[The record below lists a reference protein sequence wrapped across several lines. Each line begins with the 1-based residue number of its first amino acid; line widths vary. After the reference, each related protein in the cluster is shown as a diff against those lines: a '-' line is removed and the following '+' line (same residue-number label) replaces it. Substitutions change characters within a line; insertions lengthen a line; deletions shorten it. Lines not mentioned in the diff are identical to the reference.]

1 MKHTEW
7 ENKLKELSQIADTK
21 VLFESNLGISTID
34 IYRLILVFFD
44 DIPLPADHQTQS
56 DKCISDII
64 SICTDVIMEVI
75 INRGGN
81 FTYARLVSYFNKNT
95 LFSTTLDN
103 FFASLE
109 QSSLHTPPTPAIRQK
124 VVQLITLSLT
134 LKHLA
139 SFLYQNGNALYAMA
153 IANKSLEVL
162 GGAKYFYGLPQDTIL
177 KFELLSDD
185 DKTAI
190 HKQIQREQGKQHALK
205 ATEPKRQERKI
216 LGEKY
221 LRIMQEHGFTN
232 WTKATEYIFMHE
244 NPENKSFDWIT
255 KTLKAVDKSEI

>member
-7 ENKLKELSQIADTK
+7 KNKLKELSQTTDTK
-21 VLFESNLGISTID
+21 VLFESSLGITAID
-34 IYRLILVFFD
+34 ICRLMLVFFD
-44 DIPLPADHQTQS
+44 DTPLPADHQNQF
-56 DKCISDII
+56 DKCVSEIVSICRDII
-64 SICTDVIMEVI
+64 TEVVIKA
-75 INRGGN
+75 N
-81 FTYARLVSYFNKNT
+81 FNFIYGDFIHY
-95 LFSTTLDN
+95 FSTNPPFSPALDGI
-103 FFASLE
+103 FASME
-109 QSSLHTPPTPAIRQK
+109 SPNPQFTPAIRKK
-124 VVQLITLSLT
+124 VIELITLHLV
-134 LKHLA
+134 LKHLT
-139 SFLYQNGNALYAMA
+139 LYFYKESKPIYTLAFSD
-153 IANKSLEVL
+153 KSLEVL
-162 GGAKYFYGLPQDTIL
+162 GTAKNLYGLAQDDIL

-185 DKTAI
+185 DKTVI